1 MNSGIILMSG
11 YESPILILDDDEIRL
26 ERFTRIINEISPRSP
41 VRCWRDANKMMGEAA
56 AYLSG
61 ARLISLDHDLYPVGQ
76 AGGDPGDGLMVAKF
90 LASRPPQCPVIVHS
104 SNGDRATMMIGELE
118 FAGWNVRRVAP
129 LGSDW
134 VENYWA
140 AVVRSLLAAPPE
152 HSHTR

>member
-1 MNSGIILMSG
+1 MRSPNDRATLLILEDDADRAARFRAILGTIVPHSPIILW
-11 YESPILILDDDEIRL
+11 
-26 ERFTRIINEISPRSP
+26 
-41 VRCWRDANKMMGEAA
+41 CDANKMVREISPYLPEA
-56 AYLSG
+56 S
-61 ARLISLDHDLYPVGQ
+61 LISLDHDLYPDGQ
-76 AGGDPGDGLMVAKF
+76 AGSDPGDGLIIAKF

-104 SNGDRATMMIGELE
+104 SNGDRAMMMIGELE

-152 HSHTR
+152 PN